1 MSPFFVSESEMTE
14 DNIFYIVNDEYIAYL
29 SKIETRVM
37 KNKPD
42 ERTYHRKYV
51 GILTEINGFK
61 YFVPMSSPKEKDYK
75 NGKIRKNNLTTI
87 YMRSKEKL
95 YGTLRFNCMIPV
107 PGSELSEYKINDE
120 GDFNYKMLMLAE
132 YNFCK
137 DNREK
142 IEKTAKNLYE
152 KKCNLTEGDFPIAKV
167 VIDFKRVEK
176 LCASFK
182 K

>member
-1 MSPFFVSESEMTE
+1 MQ
-14 DNIFYIVNDEYIAYL
+14 
-29 SKIETRVM
+29 
-37 KNKPD
+37 NKPE

-61 YFVPMSSPKEKDYK
+61 YFVPMSSPKNKDYE
-75 NGKIRKNNLTTI
+75 NGKIKKNNLTTI
-87 YMRSKEKL
+87 YMKNKEKL
-95 YGTLRFNCMIPV
+95 YGTLRFNSMIPV
-107 PGSELSEYKINDE
+107 PQTELFVYRINDE

-137 DNREK
+137 DNMEK

-152 KKCNLTEGDFPIAKV
+152 KKCSLDEKDFPVGKI
-167 VIDFKRVEK
+167 VIDFKKVEEA
-176 LCASFK
+176 CIRYK

>member
-1 MSPFFVSESEMTE
+1 
-14 DNIFYIVNDEYIAYL
+14 
-29 SKIETRVM
+29 M

-61 YFVPMSSPKEKDYK
+61 YFVPMSSPKAKDYE

-95 YGTLRFNCMIPV
+95 YGTLRFNSMIPV
-107 PGSELSEYKINDE
+107 PSSELTDYKINDE

-152 KKCNLTEGDFPIAKV
+152 KKCNATEAEFPVGKI
-167 VIDFKRVEK
+167 VIDFKKVEEA
-176 LCASFK
+176 CNSFK

>member
-1 MSPFFVSESEMTE
+1 MGTLRPKLENLTGDFYVAFFISESEMTE

-61 YFVPMSSPKEKDYK
+61 YFVPMSSPKEKDYE

-107 PGSELSEYKINDE
+107 PSSELSEYKINDE
-120 GDFNYKMLMLAE
+120 GDLTIKCLCLLSIIFA
-132 YNFCK
+132 
-137 DNREK
+137 K
-142 IEKTAKNLYE
+142 IIVKKLKKQQKIFMRKNV
-152 KKCNLTEGDFPIAKV
+152 T
-167 VIDFKRVEK
+167 
-176 LCASFK
+176 
-182 K
+182 